1 MAARTNLPDQSS
13 ENIVVRSVLETQLN
27 NFIHDYRQHIS
38 TPFYV
43 LATVHDNVD
52 GQLQE
57 RLREAKRNITGK
69 RITVI
74 PYRLANSH
82 WTGLVIKFNTNQN
95 IECAEFND
103 PVMDSTFN
111 LENLENIFT
120 EIFPDTSLIS
130 RPVQYPSDRTS
141 SGLALIRHLI
151 RAIASS
157 ESRQIK
163 LPDEGYFP
171 FPGNEN
177 KLRKLRKEF
186 DDGLI
191 KLKSGFLRKPDGH
204 GRVTSEF
211 ADFLYMIGGSEVS
224 IP

>member
-1 MAARTNLPDQSS
+1 MAARTNLPDHSS
-13 ENIVVRSVLETQLN
+13 ENIDVRSILETQLK
-27 NFIHDYRQHIS
+27 NFIHDYRVHIS
-38 TPFYV
+38 TRFYV
-43 LATVHDNVD
+43 LATVHDDVD

-74 PYRLANSH
+74 PYLLANSH

-163 LPDEGYFP
+163 LPDAG
-171 FPGNEN
+171 
-177 KLRKLRKEF
+177 
-186 DDGLI
+186 
-191 KLKSGFLRKPDGH
+191 
-204 GRVTSEF
+204 
-211 ADFLYMIGGSEVS
+211 
-224 IP
+224 